1 MNRGKKKKK
10 VVYREGYD
18 HYDTKKTIAITFYVN
33 EAEKV
38 ALDDLMAVMEVKN
51 QSAFIRG
58 RVLSAYNDLTAEQKA
73 KLEEV
78 AEWRAKEDQ
87 AGRPSKQ
94 QESEK

>member
-1 MNRGKKKKK
+1 M
-10 VVYREGYD
+10 
-18 HYDTKKTIAITFYVN
+18 T
-33 EAEKV
+33 
-38 ALDDLMAVMEVKN
+38 VMEVKN